1 MATTL
6 MLYSVVSDLQNPLL
20 TGVGQTIATRD
31 DTFQFLDTLSIG
43 DSIQHK
49 YNREL
54 SLGAT
59 PAAFVAPGTAVYA
72 SPATSYPVTDNIL
85 EAIAAVQVPKVFNDP
100 TQVAYQIGSKVKDIR
115 RTFGNSFINGQ
126 AGSDIAGLKWITT
139 TAPTTQTGSSGQVV
153 SASGS
158 SWAAL
163 TLGMLDALVR
173 KVSVLNMPTF
183 LVANRVV
190 IDQYRNLLRV
200 SAGGLAGNQ
209 IQLKTLGGEDR
220 TYLTVQGVPMIASD
234 WISLSES
241 GTGVDMANG
250 SGSSVYAVYS
260 NSIDGLHLFYSTNPG
275 SPIVNV
281 DGPKP
286 IAGVNA
292 VGYDVTFNVGM
303 SCKSTFAVARLQGV
317 QVAF

>member
-1 MATTL
+1 MSL
-6 MLYSVVSDLQNPLL
+6 MIYSVVADLQNPLL

-43 DSIQHK
+43 DAIQHK

-59 PAAFVAPGTAVYA
+59 PGAFVAPGTAVTA
-72 SPATSYPVTDNIL
+72 SPATSSPFIDNIL
-85 EAIAAVQVPKVFNDP
+85 EAIAAVQVPKLFNDP
-100 TQVAYQIGSKVKDIR
+100 VQLAYQIGSKTKDIR
-115 RTFGNSFINGQ
+115 RTFGNSFINGKG
-126 AGSDIAGLKWITT
+126 GSDLVGLAQLTP
-139 TAPTTQTGSSGQVV
+139 AANHV

-158 SWAAL
+158 SSAAL
-163 TLGMLDALVR
+163 TLGMLDSLVR

-200 SAGGLAGNQ
+200 SAGGLQGNQ
-209 IQLKTLGGEDR
+209 IQLQTLGGENR
-220 TYLTVQGVPMIASD
+220 TYLTVQGVPVIASD
-234 WISLSES
+234 WISLTEEADGSN
-241 GTGVDMANG
+241 TG
-250 SGSSVYAVYS
+250 SGSASSVYAVYS
-260 NSIDGLHLFYSTNPG
+260 NTIDGLHLFYSTNPG
-275 SPIVNV
+275 APIVNV

-286 IAGVNA
+286 IAGQNA

-303 SCKSTFAVARLQGV
+303 SLKSTFALSRLTGVAV
-317 QVAF
+317 